1 MAATRKGALRLGSNL
16 VEMLIPQRRPFLM
29 VDCVDAFIASP
40 TPSIETS
47 RYISANEIYFA
58 GHFPDLH
65 LWPGSL
71 TIEGMGQTAA
81 VLATLL
87 VMQRAAD
94 KEGLA
99 PGTLLDG
106 LRNLQL
112 GFDLHPGHQPEAAT
126 RFLGWLSTIP
136 RTLAVGAAVDVKLLR
151 PVFAGQRLDYRV
163 SLTTELGDLM
173 RFDAEALVAG
183 TPVASGIM
191 TGAWMPRGPTIGGAR

>member
-1 MAATRKGALRLGSNL
+1 MTPARKGGLHLGSNI

-29 VDCVDAFIASP
+29 VDRVDAFVAAPI
-40 TPSIETS
+40 PSIEAGRHIT
-47 RYISANEIYFA
+47 ANEIYFA

-94 KEGLA
+94 RDGHDPA
-99 PGTLLDG
+99 ALLEG

-112 GFDLHPGHQPEAAT
+112 GFDLHPGHQPDAAA
-126 RFLGWLSTIP
+126 RFLDWLSTIP

-163 SLTTELGDLM
+163 SLTTELDEMM
-173 RFDAEALVAG
+173 RFDAEAVVSGVTVAR
-183 TPVASGIM
+183 GIM
-191 TGAWMPRGPTIGGAR
+191 TGAWLPRAPTIGGSR